1 MSETKAYA
9 ALVGK
14 GPLVPHT
21 IVRRTPG
28 PNDVAIDILFSGIC
42 HTDVHQVSEDWGPA
56 KFPMV
61 PGHEI
66 VGRVVAVGSEV
77 KDLDVGAAVGV
88 GCMVDSC
95 RVCASCKDCAE
106 QHCSACV
113 FTYNDTFKHDHIPEK
128 VCRVPRPLC
137 AITLAFFS
145 VFPAFSSRACPG
157 QPDLRRL
164 QSGHRR

>member
-1 MSETKAYA
+1 
-9 ALVGK
+9 
-14 GPLVPHT
+14 
-21 IVRRTPG
+21 
-28 PNDVAIDILFSGIC
+28 
-42 HTDVHQVSEDWGPA
+42 
-56 KFPMV
+56 
-61 PGHEI
+61 
-66 VGRVVAVGSEV
+66 
-77 KDLDVGAAVGV
+77 
-88 GCMVDSC
+88 
-95 RVCASCKDCAE
+95 VCASCKDCAE

-128 VCRVPRPLC
+128 VCRVSRPLC